1 MTPTVAVIASGAMGA
16 GVGGRLTENGV
27 TVLTMLKGR
36 SEASQKRAA
45 QAKMRDATAAEIAA
59 ADIVLSII
67 PPGQAEALARELAPA
82 LTAAAKKPVYADCN
96 ALNPETKKLV
106 GDIIAAT
113 GCAYVD
119 AGIVGPPPKPG
130 SDHTRF
136 YVSGPHSAAI
146 MALNAH
152 GLSVR
157 DLGGAI
163 GNAAALKMC
172 YGAFNKGLTAL
183 GSALALAAGRHGVAD
198 AFHAELAL
206 SQAAMLNQLNRTVPD
221 MFPQAYRFVAEFDEV
236 AEFVAGRPEQEM
248 FRGIARLYEA
258 LAADIAGPGEE
269 KAALARFYA
278 PPAVKS

>member
-96 ALNPETKKLV
+96 ALNPETKKQV
-106 GDIIAAT
+106 GDIIVAT

-198 AFHAELAL
+198 AFHTELAL

-221 MFPQAYRFVAEFDEV
+221 MFPKAYRFVAEFDEV

-258 LAADIAGPGEE
+258 LAADIAGPGKE

>member
-96 ALNPETKKLV
+96 ALNPETKKQV

-198 AFHAELAL
+198 AFHTELAL

-221 MFPQAYRFVAEFDEV
+221 MFPKAYRFVAEFDEV

>member
-96 ALNPETKKLV
+96 ALNPETKKQV
-106 GDIIAAT
+106 GDIIVAT

-198 AFHAELAL
+198 AFHTELAL

-221 MFPQAYRFVAEFDEV
+221 MFPKAYRFVAEFDEV

-269 KAALARFYA
+269 KAALAWFYA